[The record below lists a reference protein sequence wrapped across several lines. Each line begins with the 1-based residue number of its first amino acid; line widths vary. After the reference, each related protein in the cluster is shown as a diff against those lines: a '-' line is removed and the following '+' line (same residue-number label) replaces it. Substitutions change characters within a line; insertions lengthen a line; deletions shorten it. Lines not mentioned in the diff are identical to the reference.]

1 MDNGQK
7 YKQKIEKTVPLE
19 NVYAFERNILNVL
32 GYSNIASLLIS
43 TVAFSAECY
52 IKIILSLRLLNYIL
66 CGRINL
72 HTHKA
77 SLKSKKLQKIG
88 YTRFQKYSES
98 ATRFQKYSESP
109 H

>member
-7 YKQKIEKTVPLE
+7 YKQKIEKTLPLE

-72 HTHKA
+72 HTQSFFKIKKA
-77 SLKSKKLQKIG
+77 AKNRLYTVPKILRITALKSKPVILV
-88 YTRFQKYSES
+88 
-98 ATRFQKYSESP
+98 
-109 H
+109 